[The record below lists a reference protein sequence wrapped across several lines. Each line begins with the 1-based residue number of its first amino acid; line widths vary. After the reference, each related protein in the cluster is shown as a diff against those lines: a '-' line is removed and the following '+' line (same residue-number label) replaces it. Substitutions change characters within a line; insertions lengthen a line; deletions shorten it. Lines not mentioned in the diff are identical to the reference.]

1 MFLKISQFY
10 FQWVQLIDSI
20 PEKWK
25 FTIKKNNEVA
35 ANLITHQ
42 GRIQEF
48 RKRGRSGLVS
58 DHGWVRRARKFRK
71 LDPLYWPKMHLR
83 SVTLNYLSLQK
94 FINIL
99 MK

>member
-25 FTIKKNNEVA
+25 FIIKKNNEVT

-48 RKRGRSGLVS
+48 GKRGRSGLVTKE
-58 DHGWVRRARKFRK
+58 ARPWLGATCQKISKIRPPRLAKNALAQCYIK
-71 LDPLYWPKMHLR
+71 L
-83 SVTLNYLSLQK
+83 S
-94 FINIL
+94 FIAEIH
-99 MK
+99 